1 MAKDLPKIP
10 NATRLV
16 GVTINAGAMPN
27 TPPEVADAIMDL
39 NADWIRPKQAV
50 KRIVSERKAEL
61 KERRKRKT
69 KKKKLK
75 RKRRL
80 FRR

>member
-1 MAKDLPKIP
+1 MADEFPKIP
-10 NATRLV
+10 KPSRIVDLV
-16 GVTINAGAMPN
+16 GVTINAGEMDKA
-27 TPPEVADAIMDL
+27 PPEVADAIMDL

-50 KRIVSERKAEL
+50 KRIVKERKEEL

-75 RKRRL
+75 RKRGR
-80 FRR
+80 